1 MPCPKPPSRAPSPST
16 SEHPLLS
23 EVKNLSDPSRFGQS
37 PLQALAQELVDH
49 PQRHLIE
56 RSLVSLLQVSRQE
69 RGHDE
74 WRLISGVLADISE
87 ALEVFHPHRDT
98 RKITVFGSA
107 RTVQS
112 DACYELAEQL
122 ARSAVAGGFEVM
134 TGAGGGIMEA
144 ANSGAGCEASIGL
157 NVDLPFEQHANRF
170 VSSCDGRLL
179 HFRYFFTR
187 KLFFLR
193 ESDALVVLPGGFG
206 TLDELFESL
215 TLIQTGRTPPI
226 PLVLLAPPDDA
237 FWSGWQ
243 RDLSQGLADRGVISP
258 EDGDLLIEAHSAEEA
273 VERISRFYRL
283 FHSARLG
290 DNRIELLLNCALQPE
305 QLSALNQQFDDLVDE
320 GVIQARDTV
329 DDHGLLR
336 PCLNFHFDRRRIGR
350 LYQLLDHLNALP
362 VPEGQLLEQPGRRQ
376 PIPATAP

>member
-1 MPCPKPPSRAPSPST
+1 M
-16 SEHPLLS
+16 
-23 EVKNLSDPSRFGQS
+23 
-37 PLQALAQELVDH
+37 
-49 PQRHLIE
+49 
-56 RSLVSLLQVSRQE
+56 SLLQISDRE
-69 RGHDE
+69 RGYQE
-74 WRLISGVLADISE
+74 WRLVSGALADISE
-87 ALEVFHPHRDT
+87 ALEVFQPHRDT

-107 RTVQS
+107 RTVAS
-112 DACYELAEQL
+112 DPCYGLAEQL
-122 ARSAVAGGFEVM
+122 ARSAVEAGFEVM

-157 NVDLPFEQHANRF
+157 NVDLPFEQHPNRF
-170 VSSCDGRLL
+170 VSSCGGRLL

-226 PLVLLAPPDDA
+226 PLVLLAPPGDA

-243 RDLSQGLADRGVISP
+243 RDVNQGLAARGLISP
-258 EDGDLLIEAHSAEEA
+258 EDGGLLFEAHSAEEA
-273 VERISRFYRL
+273 VGRISHFYRL

-290 DNRIELLLNCALQPE
+290 DNRIELLLNAPLLNG
-305 QLSALNQQFDDLVDE
+305 QLDSLNRRFDDLVDE
-320 GVIQARDTV
+320 GVIQASETV

-336 PCLNFHFDRRRIGR
+336 PCLYFHFDRRRIGR
-350 LYQLLDHLNALP
+350 LYQLLDQLNDLAPPAELA
-362 VPEGQLLEQPGRRQ
+362 LEQPGRRKPTPQ
-376 PIPATAP
+376 P

>member
-1 MPCPKPPSRAPSPST
+1 
-16 SEHPLLS
+16 
-23 EVKNLSDPSRFGQS
+23 
-37 PLQALAQELVDH
+37 
-49 PQRHLIE
+49 
-56 RSLVSLLQVSRQE
+56 VSLLQVGRRE
-69 RGHDE
+69 RGHGE
-74 WRLISGVLADISE
+74 WRLISGALADISE
-87 ALEVFHPHRDT
+87 ALEVFRPHRDT

-112 DACYELAEQL
+112 DPCYGLAEQL
-122 ARSAVAGGFEVM
+122 AHFAVTAGFEVM

-170 VSSCDGRLL
+170 VSSCEGRLL

-193 ESDALVVLPGGFG
+193 ESDALVVMPGGFG

-226 PLVLLAPPDDA
+226 PLVLLAPPGDA

-243 RDLSQGLADRGVISP
+243 RDLSQGLAARGLISP
-258 EDGDLLIEAHSAEEA
+258 EDGDLLIEAQSAEEA
-273 VERISRFYRL
+273 VARISRFYRR

-290 DNRIELLLNCALQPE
+290 DNRIELLLNAPLLEE
-305 QLSALNQQFDDLVDE
+305 QLNSLNRQFDDLVDE
-320 GVIQARDTV
+320 GVIQASETV
-329 DDHGLLR
+329 DEHGLLR

-350 LYQLLDHLNALP
+350 LYQLLDTINGLP
-362 VPEGQLLEQPGRRQ
+362 LPPGLELEQPPGRRQ
-376 PIPATAP
+376 PSPPPASDPDTP

>member
-1 MPCPKPPSRAPSPST
+1 M
-16 SEHPLLS
+16 
-23 EVKNLSDPSRFGQS
+23 
-37 PLQALAQELVDH
+37 
-49 PQRHLIE
+49 
-56 RSLVSLLQVSRQE
+56 SLLQIGSRE
-69 RGHDE
+69 RGYEE
-74 WRLISGVLADISE
+74 WRLVSGALADISE
-87 ALEVFHPHRDT
+87 ALEVFQPHRDT

-107 RTVQS
+107 LTVAS

-122 ARSAVAGGFEVM
+122 ARSAVEAGFEVM

-157 NVDLPFEQHANRF
+157 NVDLPFEQHPNRF
-170 VSSCDGRLL
+170 VSSCGGRLL

-226 PLVLLAPPDDA
+226 PLVLLAPPGDA

-243 RDLSQGLADRGVISP
+243 RDVNQGLAARGLISP

-273 VERISRFYRL
+273 VERISHFYRL

-290 DNRIELLLNCALQPE
+290 DDRIELLLKAPLQAE
-305 QLSALNQQFDDLVDE
+305 QLDDLNHRFDDLVDQ
-320 GVIQARDTV
+320 GMIQASETV

-336 PCLNFHFDRRRIGR
+336 PCLYFHFDRRRIGR
-350 LYQLLDHLNALP
+350 LYQLLEQLNDLALP
-362 VPEGQLLEQPGRRQ
+362 PDQALEQPGRRKPAPQ
-376 PIPATAP
+376 P